1 MIFVWDSYNKATGW
15 QAYDAVTSYLAFHAG
30 EGGTAPP
37 VVVTA
42 TTVTPGGVRRSRFL
56 RRGPKLPWE
65 EDEIQDAPVTV
76 TEVRKRKRIK
86 LPKEIIE
93 AVDGIPI
100 QVSVEVPELRINVPS
115 VGSAI
120 LRAPDDEEE
129 AILMALLQ

>member
-15 QAYDAVTSYLAFHAG
+15 QAYDAVTSYLAFHVG
-30 EGGTAPP
+30 EGGAAPP
-37 VVVTA
+37 VVVT
-42 TTVTPGGVRRSRFL
+42 TTVPGVVRRARFL

-65 EDEIQDAPVTV
+65 EDEIQDVPVTV

-86 LPKEIIE
+86 LPKEIVE

-100 QVSVEVPELRINVPS
+100 QASVEVPELRINVPS
-115 VGSAI
+115 VGSAV

-129 AILMALLQ
+129 VVLMALLQ